1 MLQSL
6 TFKNMLE
13 VMGIEQESN
22 TDDTIPI
29 NNNEVT
35 GEVFEKA
42 LIWMEKITANP
53 LYKKTMMKMN

>member
-29 NNNEVT
+29 TNNEVT

-42 LIWMEKITANP
+42 LIWMEKITVNP